1 MQTSPVIA
9 IILSILLL
17 MATRFIFGMTI
28 SSYQS
33 RKAIRRYKTDV
44 SFWNRWFFLSAPDYV
59 RDKYDKLERKV
70 IRARALVRTLRVM
83 NFILHGLLVPEIA
96 VILLS
101 SFGAALPW
109 GEQVFSGYIILCG
122 SCLIILALV
131 EWAYHPNFERM
142 RHGRKP
148 SNW

>member
-1 MQTSPVIA
+1 MQTSPVMSIV
-9 IILSILLL
+9 LSILML
-17 MATRFIFGMTI
+17 MGTRFIFGMTI
-28 SSYQS
+28 SRYQS
-33 RKAIRRYKTDV
+33 RKAIRRYKSDL

-70 IRARALVRTLRVM
+70 IRVRSLVRTLRVM
-83 NFILHGLLVPEIA
+83 NFILHGLLVPEITL
-96 VILLS
+96 ILLC
-101 SFGAALPW
+101 SFGAAVPW
-109 GEQVFSGYIILCG
+109 GEQVLPGYIILCG
-122 SCLIILALV
+122 SCLIILALI